1 MSSCP
6 NKNFFKQYGIECSKV
21 DNKIKCPSKN
31 KLKNLCPNCSYYHI
45 VKCHHKFY
53 ALPCMYLVGIILD
66 YMSCVLQLKICQN
79 INVIKFI
86 QQNHF
91 RHFKI

>member
-6 NKNFFKQYGIECSKV
+6 NKKFFKQYGIECSKV

-53 ALPCMYLVGIILD
+53 ALPCMYPCGNNTGLYV
-66 YMSCVLQLKICQN
+66 MCPA
-79 INVIKFI
+79 IKNMPKHKCYKVYSTESF
-86 QQNHF
+86 
-91 RHFKI
+91 